1 VVDWIRHSHEHFDG
15 SGYPA
20 GLTGD
25 DIPAASRILLVAE
38 AYDAMTS
45 RRPYGSPLPSE
56 LALEELRANA
66 GAQFDPSCV
75 AALEAHLAAAAEAVP
90 AYAAG

>member
-1 VVDWIRHSHEHFDG
+1 MG
-15 SGYPA
+15 
-20 GLTGD
+20 
-25 DIPAASRILLVAE
+25 SRILLVAE

-45 RRPYGSPLPSE
+45 ARPYGMPLPSE

-75 AALEAHLAAAAEAVP
+75 AALADHLASADEQLAALA
-90 AYAAG
+90 